1 MATYTVKYKIKG
13 TGYLQFEA
21 NSEEEAE
28 QEFYAAIAG
37 AECCNEENS
46 WIDQDAIYGNLEWDN
61 EILDVSEC

>member
-28 QEFYAAIAG
+28 QEFYAAFAG

-46 WIDQDAIYGNLEWDN
+46 WIDQDVVYDLEWDD

>member
-28 QEFYAAIAG
+28 QEFYRAF
-37 AECCNEENS
+37 CNEECENEDNS
-46 WIDQDAIYGNLEWDN
+46 WIDQDVVYDLEWDEEVLN
-61 EILDVSEC
+61 VSEC

>member
-28 QEFYAAIAG
+28 QEFYRALS
-37 AECCNEENS
+37 NEECENEDNS
-46 WIDQDAIYGNLEWDN
+46 WIDQDVVYDLEWDD
-61 EILDVSEC
+61 EILDVNEV

>member
-1 MATYTVKYKIKG
+1 MATYTVKYRIKG

-28 QEFYAAIAG
+28 QEFYAALAG
-37 AECCNEENS
+37 AECCNEANS
-46 WIDQDAIYGNLEWDN
+46 WIDQDTVYDVEWND

>member
-21 NSEEEAE
+21 NSKEEAYE
-28 QEFYAAIAG
+28 EFDRALCG
-37 AECCNEENS
+37 EECQNEAND
-46 WIDQDAIYGNLEWDN
+46 WINQDVVYDLEWDE

>member
-28 QEFYAAIAG
+28 QEFYRALCNE
-37 AECCNEENS
+37 ECKNEENS
-46 WIDQDAIYGNLEWDN
+46 WIDQDVVYDLEWDD
-61 EILDVSEC
+61 EVLDVNEV